1 MKQINR
7 ILVSAIAIVAVA
19 AVPALAKGPDSKP
32 DHPTQ
37 AKGPNVEKQH
47 GKGAKGGKSCTPRKK
62 AYVASGVVESAA
74 LTKNADG
81 TYDGTLTVAVKK
93 TNRHGR
99 ADKGT
104 SATYTLDDARVRL
117 PDADGN
123 GTVDGADAQAGQR
136 VHVIGKITVL
146 RKRCDDTG
154 FTATVTLRKVVL
166 KAPATPKAPET
177 PEQEQETAA
186 PTAS

>member
-7 ILVSAIAIVAVA
+7 ILVSAVAIVAVA

-32 DHPTQ
+32 DHPAQ
-37 AKGPNVEKQH
+37 AKGPKAEKTH
-47 GKGAKGGKSCTPRKK
+47 GKRCKTLKK

-81 TYDGTLTVAVKK
+81 SYDGTLTVAVAK

-99 ADKGT
+99 DHKGT
-104 SATYTLDDARVRL
+104 SQTYTLDDARVSL

-123 GTVDGADAQAGQR
+123 GTVDAADAQPGQTAK
-136 VHVIGKITVL
+136 VIGKITVP
-146 RKRCDDTG
+146 RKKHCDTTG
-154 FTATVTLRKVVL
+154 FAATVTVRKVTL
-166 KAPATPKAPET
+166 RAPAA
-177 PEQEQETAA
+177 PEQETEA